1 ARSRWSRHGGG
12 DVPAFLRRAAHVR
25 VDSAFRRGRQYF
37 GGWRGKGR
45 RAVRRSLERG
55 STGCAQGRGAHLP
68 EGARFVGRGSRSMI
82 TTPVDTFVLASAD
95 GGTAWGAL
103 WAFFQE
109 WPAMWPDLWLGTQ
122 DTLYM
127 VWWATFF
134 GVLFGLPLGVLL
146 VVTDREGLV
155 PAPVVRAV
163 ASAVVNIGRS
173 LPFIVLMVAVLTL
186 TRFLVGTT
194 IGPTAAIVPLSIG
207 AIPFFARLVETSLRE
222 VDREVIEAAHAMGT
236 RKFTIVGKV
245 MLPEAL
251 TGLIAGLMMT

>member
-1 ARSRWSRHGGG
+1 
-12 DVPAFLRRAAHVR
+12 
-25 VDSAFRRGRQYF
+25 
-37 GGWRGKGR
+37 
-45 RAVRRSLERG
+45 
-55 STGCAQGRGAHLP
+55 
-68 EGARFVGRGSRSMI
+68 
-82 TTPVDTFVLASAD
+82 
-95 GGTAWGAL
+95 
-103 WAFFQE
+103 
-109 WPAMWPDLWLGTQ
+109 MWPDLWLGTQ

-127 VWWATFF
+127 VWWATLF

-194 IGPTAAIVPLSIG
+194 IGPTAAVVPLSIG

-251 TGLIAGLMMT
+251 TGLIAGLMMTVVTLISYSAMAGAIGGGGLGDLAIREGYQRFNDHYLWATVILLVVIVQVLQSLGDLLVRRLSRH